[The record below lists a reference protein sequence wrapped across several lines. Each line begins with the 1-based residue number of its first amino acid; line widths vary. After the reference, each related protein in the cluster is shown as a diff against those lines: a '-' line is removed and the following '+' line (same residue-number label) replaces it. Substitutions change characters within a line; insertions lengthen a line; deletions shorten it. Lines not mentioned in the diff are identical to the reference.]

1 MLDRRARAGVE
12 EGLRPFARAL
22 GKTPISPDGLT
33 LLGLV
38 FSLGTFLFLAGSR
51 PGWALAT
58 LILSGVTDIL
68 DGNVAKASGQQ
79 SKRGA
84 FFDSVADRVSDALMF
99 GGVAWYLTQE
109 GREHTPFLAIGVM
122 ACSMIISYERA
133 KAESLAY
140 EARGGLMERAER
152 MVLLGVGLAYTPL
165 LVPLLWVMLTLTAAT
180 AVFRF
185 FRVWRQA
192 EPPPLRPGSIGYK
205 RAQADAAGAGEP
217 SGGER
222 SAHEPRRTTRAPGPA
237 RRRHRSPR

>member
-38 FSLGTFLFLAGSR
+38 FSLGTFLFLAGAR

-58 LILSGVTDIL
+58 LILSGVTDVL

-84 FFDSVADRVSDALMF
+84 FFDSVADRVSDALQF
-99 GGVAWYLTQE
+99 GGVAWYLTQQ
-109 GREHTPFLAIGVM
+109 GREHVPFLAVGVM

-165 LVPLLWVMLTLTAAT
+165 LVPLLWVMLGLTAFT
-180 AVFRF
+180 AFHRF
-185 FRVWRQA
+185 FKVWRQA
-192 EPPPLRPGSIGYK
+192 EPPPLRPGSLGYK
-205 RAQADAAGAGEP
+205 KAQAQAAEGGA
-217 SGGER
+217 ER
-222 SAHEPRRTTRAPGPA
+222 PVHEPRRPGRASGTGAA